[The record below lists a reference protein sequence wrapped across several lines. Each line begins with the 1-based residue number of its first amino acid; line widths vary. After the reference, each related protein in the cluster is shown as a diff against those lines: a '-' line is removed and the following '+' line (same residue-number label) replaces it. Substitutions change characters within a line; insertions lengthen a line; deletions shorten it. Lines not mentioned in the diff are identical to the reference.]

1 MPDPR
6 ISEDSVLLI
15 SRLVNEA
22 EDMKDAANTSLKDT
36 WADHRE
42 ALKALGL
49 SGAEISVE
57 VAQLKAAI
65 AATRMSQSDKDKA
78 MTKAEGVEGYLAILD
93 APRARAHVRNAA

>member
-6 ISEDSVLLI
+6 ISEDSILLI

-36 WADHRE
+36 WGEHRE
-42 ALKALGL
+42 TLKALGL
-49 SGAEISVE
+49 TGAEITAE
-57 VAQLKAAI
+57 VAQFKAAI

-78 MTKAEGVEGYLAILD
+78 MNKAEGVEGYLAVLD
-93 APRARAHVRNAA
+93 APRARAHVRAA